1 MAIGFIV
8 AWYVG
13 LKIFSASGKRRI
25 IKKPREKV
33 ILFEKL
39 LQSLL
44 RIGLVL
50 FMAGCAP
57 STNAPTPIVSTP
69 SISPPTPT
77 MLPAQNTPD
86 PMATVKLVMQPPS
99 GNDSGV
105 EGLAFDPNAGTLASI
120 YQNGEI
126 VLWDLNTNQLVRSF
140 MGEGGT
146 GGLGI
151 MPGLSFDPDGKSLV
165 SNSRSNG
172 LTITLWD
179 ITTGKSLE
187 VEKNLSH
194 GDGMALSPDGRLL
207 AYGKCA
213 ELDAVPHCIQYEI
226 VLWDV
231 AAQQPT
237 GQSFNFN
244 VGAAAPLWLMFS
256 PDGNTLTVMSSATTG
271 SGALQLFDVN
281 TLQPTASPLEGKGRF
296 TSMTF
301 SPSGEYMALGNDTGV
316 IHLWDL
322 KSHDVL
328 SQLVGE
334 TGLITGL
341 TFSPDGKALASK
353 ILVPSD
359 DPKEKVLIWDLDTS
373 QTIDQPLNGQA
384 ASGKDVGLISMAFS
398 PDGSIL
404 ATGTDE
410 GAIILWNFS
419 KNSGNP

>member
-1 MAIGFIV
+1 M
-8 AWYVG
+8 
-13 LKIFSASGKRRI
+13 
-25 IKKPREKV
+25 
-33 ILFEKL
+33 FEKS

-50 FMAGCAP
+50 LMVGCAP
-57 STNAPTPIVSTP
+57 STNAPTPVGSTP

-86 PMATVKLVMQPPS
+86 PMATVKLVIQPPS

-179 ITTGKSLE
+179 INTGLSFD

-194 GDGMALSPDGRLL
+194 GDGMDLSPDGKLL

-213 ELDAVPHCIQYEI
+213 ELNAVPHCIQYEI

-237 GQSFNFN
+237 GRSFNFN

-256 PDGNTLTVMSSATTG
+256 PDGNTLVVMSSATTG

-281 TLQPTASPLEGKGRF
+281 SLQPMASPLEGKERF
-296 TSMTF
+296 TSMAF
-301 SPSGEYMALGNDTGV
+301 NPNGDYMALGNEIGV
-316 IHLWDL
+316 IYLWDL

-334 TGLITGL
+334 PGLITGL
-341 TFSPDGKALASK
+341 TFGPDGKALASK

-359 DPKEKVLIWDLDTS
+359 HPKEKILLWDMDTY
-373 QTIDQPLNGQA
+373 QTIGKPLDGQVA
-384 ASGKDVGLISMAFS
+384 TGKDAGLISMAFS
-398 PDGSIL
+398 PDGSIM

-410 GAIILWNFS
+410 GVIILWNLS